1 MSMSAGRSVFDLLA
15 KAGPP
20 LAEGSWYESVQHR
33 FLFGEPELIRGLLT
47 AALAMGLV
55 LLVIGMSYRWQ
66 KRRQQPAPT
75 QPMALFRRVLSKM
88 GLTVIERWLL
98 WRLAR
103 NSGLEHPTAL
113 LISTRLYD
121 GRSTATA
128 RAAACFS
135 PVPARRRALP
145 RSAGGS
151 SGKRTDNQVLRS
163 SARRSSR
170 VQYFSCEWS

>member
-121 GRSTATA
+121 GAVDRYCAGSGLFFA
-128 RAAACFS
+128 RAGKAASF
-135 PVPARRRALP
+135 AAIRRRIF
-145 RSAGGS
+145 GEKNG
-151 SGKRTDNQVLRS
+151 
-163 SARRSSR
+163 
-170 VQYFSCEWS
+170 

>member
-33 FLFGEPELIRGLLT
+33 FLFGEPELIRGLFT

-113 LISTRLYD
+113 LISSRLYD
-121 GRSTATA
+121 GAVDRYCAGSGLFFA
-128 RAAACFS
+128 RAGKAASF
-135 PVPARRRALP
+135 AAIRRRIF
-145 RSAGGS
+145 GEKNG
-151 SGKRTDNQVLRS
+151 
-163 SARRSSR
+163 
-170 VQYFSCEWS
+170 

>member
-33 FLFGEPELIRGLLT
+33 FLFGEPELIRGLFT

-121 GRSTATA
+121 GAVDRYCAGSGLFFA
-128 RAAACFS
+128 RAGKAASF
-135 PVPARRRALP
+135 AAIRRRIF
-145 RSAGGS
+145 GEKNG
-151 SGKRTDNQVLRS
+151 
-163 SARRSSR
+163 
-170 VQYFSCEWS
+170 

>member
-15 KAGPP
+15 KAGLP

-33 FLFGEPELIRGLLT
+33 FLFGEPELIRGLFT

-113 LISTRLYD
+113 LISSRLYD
-121 GRSTATA
+121 GAVDRYCAGSGLFFA
-128 RAAACFS
+128 RAGKAASF
-135 PVPARRRALP
+135 AAIRRRIF
-145 RSAGGS
+145 GEKNG
-151 SGKRTDNQVLRS
+151 
-163 SARRSSR
+163 
-170 VQYFSCEWS
+170 